1 MPGEFD
7 AIEKPEQQ
15 VEVGGRTYM
24 VRPLTIGQLPA
35 FTRHIRPMAGA
46 IAPLLLDGHQS
57 EQSDLMATLLDLITE
72 HGDGLIDAA
81 AIALRVK
88 REEIEGLDPMEFL
101 QLLLPV
107 VKVNADFFA
116 RRLQPALRQAM
127 GEAAASRG
135 GGQTPSKP

>member
-15 VEVGGRTYM
+15 VEVGGRTFV

-46 IAPLLLDGHQS
+46 IAPLLDGAQG
-57 EQSDLMATLLDLITE
+57 EQGDLMATLLDLITE
-72 HGDGLIDAA
+72 HGDGLIEAA

-88 REEIEGLDPMEFL
+88 RGEIESLDPMEFL